1 MGAYDVGYGKPPK
14 HSQFKPG
21 CPSPSPSGRPKGARN
36 VATVLRDELA
46 QKITVTENGKEIT
59 ITKLEGVVKAAAIKG
74 LKGDPR
80 PLIQAH
86 ELLNKLAQDPL
97 AHPNPV
103 AEVYEVTMVFEEE
116 QIREMERAER
126 EEAAR
131 LAGYGTTD
139 FDEPTPPL
147 LNPPDH

>member
-1 MGAYDVGYGKPPK
+1 MGAYDVGHGKPPK

-21 CPSPSPSGRPKGARN
+21 CPSPNPRGRPKGARN
-36 VATVLRDELA
+36 IATVLRDEMA
-46 QKITVTENGKEIT
+46 QKITVTVNGKKTT
-59 ITKLEGVVKAAAIKG
+59 ITTLEGIVKAAAMKG

-80 PLIQAH
+80 PLIHAH
-86 ELLNKLAQDPL
+86 ELVNKLAQDRFRD
-97 AHPNPV
+97 PN
-103 AEVYEVTMVFEEE
+103 EVRHVTMVFEEE

-131 LAGYGTTD
+131 LAGYKATD
-139 FDEPTPPL
+139 FDEPAPPL